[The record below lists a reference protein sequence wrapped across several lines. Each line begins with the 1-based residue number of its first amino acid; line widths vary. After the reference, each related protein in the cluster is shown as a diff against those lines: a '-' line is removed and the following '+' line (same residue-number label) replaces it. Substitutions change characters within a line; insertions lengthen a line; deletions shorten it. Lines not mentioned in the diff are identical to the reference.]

1 MVSRKQRKIDDYK
14 RREAFK
20 EPRKSI
26 LIVCEGEKTEPIYFN
41 ALKDRLRMAM
51 VDVEIVGEGAAPIT
65 VVNRAIA
72 LREDR
77 KDIVRKSKS
86 LTKTEYEIIYCVIDV
101 EVPTPHESLANAVSK
116 AKDNKLD
123 VILSNPCFEYWYILH
138 FRKTSA
144 PFSRSRDA
152 KSALR
157 QQHPAYSESDTTI
170 FNVVYPKTSDAIK
183 HSKEVL
189 KEQHNEAE
197 DLSNCNP
204 STHVHKI
211 AEYLQN
217 TAQQ

>member
-1 MVSRKQRKIDDYK
+1 MVSRKQRKIDDLN
-14 RREAFK
+14 RRKAFK

-41 ALKDRLRMAM
+41 SLKSKLRLAM
-51 VDVEIVGEGAAPIT
+51 VEVEIVGEGAAPIT
-65 VVNRAIA
+65 VVNSAIN
-72 LREDR
+72 LREQR
-77 KDIVRKSKS
+77 KRKAKKS
-86 LTKTEYEIIYCVIDV
+86 LTKAEYEIIYCVFDV
-101 EVPTPHESLANAVSK
+101 EAPTPHGSLTGAVGM
-116 AKDNKLD
+116 AHAHNLQ

-144 PFSRSRDA
+144 PFSSSQNV

-157 QQHPAYSESDTTI
+157 REHSAYSESDTTI

-189 KEQHNEAE
+189 KEQHNDAE
-197 DLSNCNP
+197 DLRDCNP

-211 AEYLQN
+211 VEYLH

>member
-1 MVSRKQRKIDDYK
+1 MVSKKQRKIDGYK

-41 ALKDRLRMAM
+41 ALKETLRLIM
-51 VDVEIVGEGAAPIT
+51 VDVEIVGEGGAPIT

-72 LREDR
+72 RREER
-77 KDIVRKSKS
+77 KQIAKKS
-86 LTKTEYEIIYCVIDV
+86 LTKTEYEVIYCVVDVDTHETLDQAID
-101 EVPTPHESLANAVSK
+101 K
-116 AKDNKLD
+116 ARGNEIC

-144 PFSRSRDA
+144 PFSSSQNV

-157 QQHPAYSESDTTI
+157 REHSAYSESDTTI

-189 KEQHNEAE
+189 NEQHNDAE
-197 DLSNCNP
+197 DLRDCNP

-211 AEYLQN
+211 VEYLH

>member
-1 MVSRKQRKIDDYK
+1 MVSSKQRKIDNYK
-14 RREAFK
+14 RREAFR
-20 EPRKSI
+20 EPRRSI

-41 ALKDRLRMAM
+41 ALKEKLRLIM
-51 VDVEIVGEGAAPIT
+51 VDVEIVGEGGAPIT
-65 VVNRAIA
+65 VVDHAIE
-72 LREDR
+72 LREER
-77 KDIVRKSKS
+77 KQIAKKS
-86 LTKTEYEIIYCVIDV
+86 LIKTEYEVIYCVIDV
-101 EVPTPHESLANAVSK
+101 DRHETLDQTIDK
-116 AKDNKLD
+116 ARGNEIC

-144 PFSRSRDA
+144 PFNTSQDA

-157 QQHPAYSESDTTI
+157 REHSAYSESDTTI

-189 KEQHNEAE
+189 KGQHNDAE
-197 DLSNCNP
+197 DLRDCNP

-211 AEYLQN
+211 VEYLH

>member
-41 ALKDRLRMAM
+41 ALKETLRLIM

-65 VVNRAIA
+65 VVNSAIE
-72 LREDR
+72 LREER
-77 KDIVRKSKS
+77 KKIAKNS
-86 LTKTEYEIIYCVIDV
+86 LTKTAYEIIYCVIDV
-101 EVPTPHESLANAVSK
+101 DTHETLDQTIDK
-116 AKDNKLD
+116 ARGNKIR

-144 PFSRSRDA
+144 PFNTSHDA

-157 QQHPAYSESDTTI
+157 REHPAYNESDTTI
-170 FNVVYPKTSDAIK
+170 FDVVYPKTSDAIK

-189 KEQHNEAE
+189 NEQHNDAE
-197 DLSNCNP
+197 DLRDCNP

-211 AEYLQN
+211 VEYLH

>member
-14 RREAFK
+14 RLKAFK

-41 ALKDRLRMAM
+41 SLKEVLRLIM

-72 LREDR
+72 RREER
-77 KDIVRKSKS
+77 KQIVKKS
-86 LTKTEYEIIYCVIDV
+86 LTKTEYEVIYCVIDV
-101 EVPTPHESLANAVSK
+101 DTHETLDQTIDK
-116 AKDNKLD
+116 ARGNEIC

-144 PFSRSRDA
+144 PFNRSQDTKA
-152 KSALR
+152 ALR
-157 QQHPAYSESDTTI
+157 REHPAYNESDTTI

-197 DLSNCNP
+197 DLSDCNL

-211 AEYLQN
+211 VEYLQN

>member
-1 MVSRKQRKIDDYK
+1 MVSRKQRKIDNYK

-41 ALKDRLRMAM
+41 ALKERLRLIM
-51 VDVEIVGEGAAPIT
+51 VDVEIVGEGGAPIT
-65 VVNRAIA
+65 VVDGAIA
-72 LREDR
+72 RREER
-77 KDIVRKSKS
+77 KQIAKKS
-86 LTKTEYEIIYCVIDV
+86 LTKAKYEVIYCVFDV
-101 EVPTPHESLANAVSK
+101 EAPTPHESLANAVIK
-116 AKDNKLD
+116 AKDNKLE
-123 VILSNPCFEYWYILH
+123 VIFSNPCFEYWYILH

-144 PFSRSRDA
+144 PFSRSQNV

-157 QQHPAYSESDTTI
+157 REHSAYSESDTTI

-189 KEQHNEAE
+189 NEQHNDAE
-197 DLSNCNP
+197 DLRDCNP

-211 AEYLQN
+211 VEYLQN
-217 TAQQ
+217 TVQQ

>member
-41 ALKDRLRMAM
+41 ALKETLRLIM
-51 VDVEIVGEGAAPIT
+51 VDVEIVGEGGAPIT

-72 LREDR
+72 RREER
-77 KDIVRKSKS
+77 KQIAKKS
-86 LTKTEYEIIYCVIDV
+86 LTKTEYEVIYCVVDVDTHETLDQAID
-101 EVPTPHESLANAVSK
+101 K
-116 AKDNKLD
+116 ARGNEIC

-144 PFSRSRDA
+144 PFSSSQNV

-157 QQHPAYSESDTTI
+157 REHSAYSESDTTI

-183 HSKEVL
+183 RSKEVL
-189 KEQHNEAE
+189 NEQHNDAE
-197 DLSNCNP
+197 DLRDCNP

-211 AEYLQN
+211 VEYLH

>member
-1 MVSRKQRKIDDYK
+1 MVSRKQRNIDDYK
-14 RREAFK
+14 RREAFR
-20 EPRKSI
+20 EPLKSI

-41 ALKDRLRMAM
+41 ALKKRLRLIM

-65 VVNRAIA
+65 VVDRAIE
-72 LREDR
+72 LRRHR
-77 KDIVRKSKS
+77 KYIAKKS
-86 LTKTEYEIIYCVIDV
+86 LTKAEYEIIYCVVDV
-101 EVPTPHESLANAVSK
+101 EAPTPHESLANAVSK
-116 AKDNKLD
+116 AKHNKLE

-144 PFSRSRDA
+144 PFSSSQNV

-157 QQHPAYSESDTTI
+157 REHSAYSESDTTI

-183 HSKEVL
+183 RSKEVL
-189 KEQHNEAE
+189 REQHNDAE
-197 DLSNCNP
+197 DLRDCNP

-211 AEYLQN
+211 VEYLH

>member
-1 MVSRKQRKIDDYK
+1 MVSRKQRNIDDYK
-14 RREAFK
+14 RQEAFK

-41 ALKDRLRMAM
+41 ALKETLRLIM
-51 VDVEIVGEGAAPIT
+51 VDVEIVGEGGAPIT

-72 LREDR
+72 LREER
-77 KDIVRKSKS
+77 KQIVKKS
-86 LTKTEYEIIYCVIDV
+86 LTKTEYEVIYCVFDV
-101 EVPTPHESLANAVSK
+101 EAPTPHGSLTGAVGM
-116 AKDNKLD
+116 AHAHNLE

-144 PFSRSRDA
+144 PFSSSQDA

-157 QQHPAYSESDTTI
+157 REHSAYSESDTTI

-189 KEQHNEAE
+189 KEQHNDAE
-197 DLSNCNP
+197 DLRNCNP

-211 AEYLQN
+211 VEYLH

>member
-1 MVSRKQRKIDDYK
+1 MVSRKQRKIDDYE

-51 VDVEIVGEGAAPIT
+51 VDVEIVGEGGAPIT

-72 LREDR
+72 RREER
-77 KDIVRKSKS
+77 KQIAKKS
-86 LTKTEYEIIYCVIDV
+86 LTKTEYEVIYCVVYVDMHETLDQAID
-101 EVPTPHESLANAVSK
+101 K
-116 AKDNKLD
+116 ARGNEIC

-157 QQHPAYSESDTTI
+157 QQHPTYSESDTTI
-170 FNVVYPKTSDAIK
+170 FNVVYPRRKTAIK
-183 HSKEVL
+183 NSKEVL
-189 KEQHNEAE
+189 REQHNDAE
-197 DLSNCNP
+197 DLRNCNP

-211 AEYLQN
+211 VEYLQN

>member
-65 VVNRAIA
+65 VVNSAIE
-72 LREDR
+72 LREER
-77 KDIVRKSKS
+77 KQIASKS
-86 LTKTEYEIIYCVIDV
+86 LIKTEYEIIYCVIDV
-101 EVPTPHESLANAVSK
+101 EAPQPHGSLIDAVIK
-116 AKDNKLD
+116 AKDNKLEI
-123 VILSNPCFEYWYILH
+123 ILSNPCFEYWYILH

-189 KEQHNEAE
+189 NEQHNDSE
-197 DLSNCNP
+197 DLRDCNP

-211 AEYLQN
+211 VEYLQN
-217 TAQQ
+217 MSQQ

>member
-14 RREAFK
+14 RRESFK

-41 ALKDRLRMAM
+41 ALKETLRLIM

-72 LREDR
+72 LREER
-77 KDIVRKSKS
+77 KQIASKS
-86 LTKTEYEIIYCVIDV
+86 LTKAAYEVIYCVIDV
-101 EVPTPHESLANAVSK
+101 EAPTPHESLANAVSK
-116 AKDNKLD
+116 AKDNKLE

-170 FNVVYPKTSDAIK
+170 FNVVYPRRKTAIK
-183 HSKEVL
+183 NSKEVL
-189 KEQHNEAE
+189 REQHNDAE
-197 DLSNCNP
+197 DLRNCNP

-211 AEYLQN
+211 VEYLQN